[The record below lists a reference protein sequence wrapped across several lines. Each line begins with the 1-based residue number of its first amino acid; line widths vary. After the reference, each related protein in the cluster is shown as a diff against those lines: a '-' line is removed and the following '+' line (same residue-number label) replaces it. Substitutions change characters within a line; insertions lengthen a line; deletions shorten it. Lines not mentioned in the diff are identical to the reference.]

1 MLEVIQDTLL
11 DTIKLLPFLFVA
23 FLIIE
28 FIEHKLSNKQ
38 ENIISKSGKLGPI
51 VGALLGAFPQC
62 GFSVLA
68 TNLYVTRIISL
79 GSLISIYLS
88 TSDELI
94 PLMISHNAP
103 LMKILSIVSIKVVI
117 GIISGFLIDL
127 FIRKTTKSDFVLC
140 EDEDCDCDHSIIKS
154 SLIHT
159 LKIAFFILI
168 ITFLIN
174 ILFHYV
180 DLSFLESALK
190 NNKILTP
197 FIASLIGLIPNC
209 ASSVMISELY
219 LNNLISLGTTL
230 SGLLTGSGVAIMV
243 LVRKNK
249 NISENI
255 FIIGLIYIIG
265 VIWGLLFNFIGV
277 WWKVFLKKKN

>member
-51 VGALLGAFPQC
+51 VGALLGAVPQC

-103 LMKILSIVSIKVVI
+103 LTKMLSIVSIKVVI
-117 GIISGFLIDL
+117 GMISGFLIDL
-127 FIRKTTKSDFVLC
+127 LIRKTTKSDFVLC

-249 NISENI
+249 NISENL
-255 FIIGLIYIIG
+255 FVIGLIYFIG

-277 WWKVFLKKKN
+277 

>member
-51 VGALLGAFPQC
+51 VGALLGAVPQC

-103 LMKILSIVSIKVVI
+103 LTKILSIVSIKVVI
-117 GIISGFLIDL
+117 GMISGFLIDL
-127 FIRKTTKSDFVLC
+127 LIRKTTKSDFVLC

-249 NISENI
+249 NISENL
-255 FIIGLIYIIG
+255 FVIGLIYFIG

-277 WWKVFLKKKN
+277 

>member
-51 VGALLGAFPQC
+51 VGALLGAVPQC

-103 LMKILSIVSIKVVI
+103 LTKILSIVSIKVVI

-174 ILFHYV
+174 ILFHFV

-249 NISENI
+249 NISQNL

-277 WWKVFLKKKN
+277 

>member
-51 VGALLGAFPQC
+51 VGALLGAVPQC

-103 LMKILSIVSIKVVI
+103 LTKILSIVSIKVVI

-174 ILFHYV
+174 ILFHFV

-197 FIASLIGLIPNC
+197 FIASLISLIPNC

-249 NISENI
+249 NISENL

-277 WWKVFLKKKN
+277 

>member
-1 MLEVIQDTLL
+1 MLEVIQDTIL

-51 VGALLGAFPQC
+51 VGALLGAVPQC

-103 LMKILSIVSIKVVI
+103 ITKILSIVSIKVVI

-174 ILFHYV
+174 ILFHYA

-243 LVRKNK
+243 LIRKNK
-249 NISENI
+249 NISENL

-265 VIWGLLFNFIGV
+265 VIWGLLFNFMGV
-277 WWKVFLKKKN
+277 

>member
-38 ENIISKSGKLGPI
+38 ENIISKSGKFGPI
-51 VGALLGAFPQC
+51 VGALLGAVPQC

-103 LMKILSIVSIKVVI
+103 LTKILSIVLIKVVI
-117 GIISGFLIDL
+117 GMISGFLIDL
-127 FIRKTTKSDFVLC
+127 LIRKTTKSDFVLC

-249 NISENI
+249 NISENL

-277 WWKVFLKKKN
+277 

>member
-51 VGALLGAFPQC
+51 VGALLGAVPQC

-103 LMKILSIVSIKVVI
+103 ITKILSIVSIKVVI
-117 GIISGFLIDL
+117 GMISGFLIDL
-127 FIRKTTKSDFVLC
+127 LIRKTTKSDFVLC

-180 DLSFLESALK
+180 DLRFLESALK

-249 NISENI
+249 NISENL
-255 FIIGLIYIIG
+255 FVIGLIYFIG

-277 WWKVFLKKKN
+277 

>member
-11 DTIKLLPFLFVA
+11 DTVKLLPFLFVA

-51 VGALLGAFPQC
+51 VGALLGAIPQC

-103 LMKILSIVSIKVVI
+103 ITKILSIISIKVVI

-127 FIRKTTKSDFVLC
+127 FIRKTDKSDFVLC

-174 ILFHYV
+174 VLFHYT

-197 FIASLIGLIPNC
+197 FIASLVGLIPNC

-243 LVRKNK
+243 LIRKNK

-255 FIIGLIYIIG
+255 FIIGLIYVIG

-277 WWKVFLKKKN
+277 

>member
-51 VGALLGAFPQC
+51 VGALLGAVPQC

-103 LMKILSIVSIKVVI
+103 ITMILSIVSIKVVI
-117 GIISGFLIDL
+117 GMISGFLIDL
-127 FIRKTTKSDFVLC
+127 LIRKTTKSDFVLC

-190 NNKILTP
+190 NNRILTP

-249 NISENI
+249 NISENL
-255 FIIGLIYIIG
+255 FVIGLIYIIG

-277 WWKVFLKKKN
+277 

>member
-51 VGALLGAFPQC
+51 VGALLGAVPQC

-103 LMKILSIVSIKVVI
+103 LTKILSIVSIKVVI

-174 ILFHYV
+174 ILFHFV

-249 NISENI
+249 NISENL

-265 VIWGLLFNFIGV
+265 VIWGLLFNFMGV
-277 WWKVFLKKKN
+277 

>member
-51 VGALLGAFPQC
+51 VGALLGAVPQC

-103 LMKILSIVSIKVVI
+103 ITKILSIVSIKVVI

-127 FIRKTTKSDFVLC
+127 FIKKTTKSDFVLC

-174 ILFHYV
+174 ILFHFV

-265 VIWGLLFNFIGV
+265 VIWGLLFNFMGV
-277 WWKVFLKKKN
+277 

>member
-51 VGALLGAFPQC
+51 VGALLGAVPQC

-103 LMKILSIVSIKVVI
+103 LTKILSIVSIKVVI

-249 NISENI
+249 NISENL
-255 FIIGLIYIIG
+255 FVIGLIYFIG

-277 WWKVFLKKKN
+277 

>member
-51 VGALLGAFPQC
+51 VGALLGAVPQC

-103 LMKILSIVSIKVVI
+103 ITKILSIVSIKVVI
-117 GIISGFLIDL
+117 GMISGFLIDL
-127 FIRKTTKSDFVLC
+127 LIRKTTKSDFVLC

-180 DLSFLESALK
+180 NLSFLESALK

-249 NISENI
+249 NISENL

-277 WWKVFLKKKN
+277 

>member
-1 MLEVIQDTLL
+1 MSEVIQDTLL

-51 VGALLGAFPQC
+51 VGALLGAVPQC

-103 LMKILSIVSIKVVI
+103 ITKILSIVSIKVVI
-117 GIISGFLIDL
+117 GMISGFLIDL
-127 FIRKTTKSDFVLC
+127 LIRKTTKSDFVLC

-249 NISENI
+249 NISENL
-255 FIIGLIYIIG
+255 FVIGLIYFIG

-277 WWKVFLKKKN
+277 

>member
-51 VGALLGAFPQC
+51 VGALLGAVPQC

-103 LMKILSIVSIKVVI
+103 ITKILSIVSIKVVI
-117 GIISGFLIDL
+117 GMISGFLIDL
-127 FIRKTTKSDFVLC
+127 LIRKTTKSDFVLC

-230 SGLLTGSGVAIMV
+230 SGLLTGSRVAIMV

-249 NISENI
+249 NISENL

-277 WWKVFLKKKN
+277 

>member
-51 VGALLGAFPQC
+51 VGALLGAVPQC

-103 LMKILSIVSIKVVI
+103 ITKILSIVSIKVVI

-174 ILFHYV
+174 ILFHYA

-243 LVRKNK
+243 LIRKNK
-249 NISENI
+249 NISENL

-265 VIWGLLFNFIGV
+265 VIWGLLFNFMGV
-277 WWKVFLKKKN
+277 

>member
-51 VGALLGAFPQC
+51 VGALLGAVPQC

-103 LMKILSIVSIKVVI
+103 ITKILSIVSIKVVI
-117 GIISGFLIDL
+117 GMISGFLIDL
-127 FIRKTTKSDFVLC
+127 LIRKTTKSDFVLC

-180 DLSFLESALK
+180 NLSFLESALK

-249 NISENI
+249 NISENL
-255 FIIGLIYIIG
+255 FVIGLIYFIG

-277 WWKVFLKKKN
+277 

>member
-51 VGALLGAFPQC
+51 VGALLGAVPQC

-103 LMKILSIVSIKVVI
+103 LTKILSIVSIKVVI

-174 ILFHYV
+174 ILFHFV

-249 NISENI
+249 NISENL

-277 WWKVFLKKKN
+277 

>member
-51 VGALLGAFPQC
+51 VGALLGAVPQC

-174 ILFHYV
+174 ILFHFV

-249 NISENI
+249 NIFENL

-277 WWKVFLKKKN
+277 

>member
-249 NISENI
+249 NISENL

-277 WWKVFLKKKN
+277 

>member
-1 MLEVIQDTLL
+1 MLDILL
-11 DTIKLLPFLFVA
+11 DTILDSVKLLPFLFVA

-51 VGALLGAFPQC
+51 VGALLGAVPQC

-103 LMKILSIVSIKVVI
+103 LTKILSIVSIKVII

-174 ILFHYV
+174 ILFHFV

-249 NISENI
+249 NISENL

-277 WWKVFLKKKN
+277 

>member
-51 VGALLGAFPQC
+51 VGALLGAVPQC

-103 LMKILSIVSIKVVI
+103 LTKILSIVSIKVVI

-174 ILFHYV
+174 ILFHYA

-249 NISENI
+249 NISENL

-277 WWKVFLKKKN
+277 

>member
-51 VGALLGAFPQC
+51 VGALLGAVPQC

-103 LMKILSIVSIKVVI
+103 LTKILSIVSIKVVI

-127 FIRKTTKSDFVLC
+127 FFRKTTKSDFVLC

-174 ILFHYV
+174 ILFHYA

-249 NISENI
+249 NISENL

-265 VIWGLLFNFIGV
+265 VIWGLLFNFMGV
-277 WWKVFLKKKN
+277 

>member
-51 VGALLGAFPQC
+51 VGALLGAVPQC

-94 PLMISHNAP
+94 PLMISYNAP
-103 LMKILSIVSIKVVI
+103 ITKILSIVSIKVVI

-127 FIRKTTKSDFVLC
+127 LIRKTTKSDFVLC

-249 NISENI
+249 NISENL
-255 FIIGLIYIIG
+255 FVIGLIYFIG

-277 WWKVFLKKKN
+277 

>member
-1 MLEVIQDTLL
+1 MSEVIQDTLL

-51 VGALLGAFPQC
+51 VGALLGAVPQC

-103 LMKILSIVSIKVVI
+103 ITKILSIVSIKVVI
-117 GIISGFLIDL
+117 GMISGFLIDL
-127 FIRKTTKSDFVLC
+127 LIRKTTKSDFVLC

-190 NNKILTP
+190 NNRILTP

-249 NISENI
+249 NISENL
-255 FIIGLIYIIG
+255 FVIGLIYFIG

-277 WWKVFLKKKN
+277 

>member
-51 VGALLGAFPQC
+51 VGALLGAVPQC

-94 PLMISHNAP
+94 PLMFSHNAP
-103 LMKILSIVSIKVVI
+103 ITKILSIVSIKVVI

-174 ILFHYV
+174 ILFHFV

-249 NISENI
+249 NISENL

-265 VIWGLLFNFIGV
+265 VIWGLLFNFMGV
-277 WWKVFLKKKN
+277 

>member
-51 VGALLGAFPQC
+51 VGALLGAVPQC

-103 LMKILSIVSIKVVI
+103 LTKILSIVSIKVVI

-127 FIRKTTKSDFVLC
+127 FIRKTTKSDFVLY

-174 ILFHYV
+174 ILFHFV

-277 WWKVFLKKKN
+277 

>member
-51 VGALLGAFPQC
+51 VGALLGAVPQC

-249 NISENI
+249 NIFENL

-277 WWKVFLKKKN
+277 

>member
-51 VGALLGAFPQC
+51 VGALLGAVPQC

-103 LMKILSIVSIKVVI
+103 LTKILSIVSIKVII

-174 ILFHYV
+174 ILFHFV

-249 NISENI
+249 NLS
-255 FIIGLIYIIG
+255 LIHI
-265 VIWGLLFNFIGV
+265 
-277 WWKVFLKKKN
+277 

>member
-51 VGALLGAFPQC
+51 VGALLGAVPQC

-103 LMKILSIVSIKVVI
+103 ITKILSIVLIKVVI
-117 GIISGFLIDL
+117 GMISGFLIDL
-127 FIRKTTKSDFVLC
+127 LIRKTTKSDFVLC

-197 FIASLIGLIPNC
+197 FIASLIVLIPNC

-249 NISENI
+249 NISENL

-277 WWKVFLKKKN
+277 

>member
-51 VGALLGAFPQC
+51 VGALLGAVPQC

-103 LMKILSIVSIKVVI
+103 LTKILSIVLIKVVI
-117 GIISGFLIDL
+117 GMISGFLIDL
-127 FIRKTTKSDFVLC
+127 LIRKTTKSDFVLC

-249 NISENI
+249 NISENL
-255 FIIGLIYIIG
+255 FIIGLIYFIG

-277 WWKVFLKKKN
+277 

>member
-1 MLEVIQDTLL
+1 MIEVIQDTLL

-51 VGALLGAFPQC
+51 VGALLGAVPQC

-103 LMKILSIVSIKVVI
+103 LTKILSIVSIKVVI

-159 LKIAFFILI
+159 LKIAFFIFI

-174 ILFHYV
+174 ILFHFV

-249 NISENI
+249 NISENL

-277 WWKVFLKKKN
+277 

>member
-1 MLEVIQDTLL
+1 MSEVIQDTLL

-51 VGALLGAFPQC
+51 VGALLGAVPQC

-103 LMKILSIVSIKVVI
+103 LTKILSIVSIKVVI

-174 ILFHYV
+174 ILFHFV

-190 NNKILTP
+190 NNRILTP

-249 NISENI
+249 NISENL
-255 FIIGLIYIIG
+255 FIIGLIYVIG
-265 VIWGLLFNFIGV
+265 VIWGLLFNFMGV
-277 WWKVFLKKKN
+277 

>member
-1 MLEVIQDTLL
+1 MLEVIKDTLL
-11 DTIKLLPFLFVA
+11 DTVKLLPFLFVA

-51 VGALLGAFPQC
+51 IGSLLGAVPQC

-103 LMKILSIVSIKVVI
+103 ITKILSIVSIKVVI

-140 EDEDCDCDHSIIKS
+140 EEEECDCDHSIIKS

-159 LKIAFFILI
+159 LKIAFFIFI

-174 ILFHYV
+174 ILFHYA

-243 LVRKNK
+243 LIRKNK

-255 FIIGLIYIIG
+255 FIIGLIYVIG

-277 WWKVFLKKKN
+277 

>member
-51 VGALLGAFPQC
+51 VGALLGAVPQC

-103 LMKILSIVSIKVVI
+103 LTKILSIVSIKVVI
-117 GIISGFLIDL
+117 GMISGFLIDL
-127 FIRKTTKSDFVLC
+127 LIRKTTKSDFVLC

-168 ITFLIN
+168 VTFLIN

-249 NISENI
+249 NISENL
-255 FIIGLIYIIG
+255 FVIGLIYFIG

-277 WWKVFLKKKN
+277 

>member
-51 VGALLGAFPQC
+51 VGALLGAVPQC

-103 LMKILSIVSIKVVI
+103 ITKILSIVSIKVVI
-117 GIISGFLIDL
+117 GMISGFLIDL
-127 FIRKTTKSDFVLC
+127 LIRKTTKSDFVLC
-140 EDEDCDCDHSIIKS
+140 EDEDCDCDDSIIKS

-249 NISENI
+249 NISENL
-255 FIIGLIYIIG
+255 FIIGLIYFIG

-277 WWKVFLKKKN
+277 

>member
-51 VGALLGAFPQC
+51 VGALLGAVPQC

-103 LMKILSIVSIKVVI
+103 LTKILSIVSIKVVI

-243 LVRKNK
+243 LVRKIK
-249 NISENI
+249 NISENL

-277 WWKVFLKKKN
+277 

>member
-51 VGALLGAFPQC
+51 VGALLGAVPQC

-103 LMKILSIVSIKVVI
+103 ITKILSIVSIKVVI
-117 GIISGFLIDL
+117 GMISGFLIDL
-127 FIRKTTKSDFVLC
+127 LIRKTTKSDFVLC

-174 ILFHYV
+174 ILFHYA

-190 NNKILTP
+190 NNRILTP

-249 NISENI
+249 NISENL

-277 WWKVFLKKKN
+277 

>member
-174 ILFHYV
+174 ILFHFV

-249 NISENI
+249 NISENL

-277 WWKVFLKKKN
+277 